1 MAIYRVH
8 CQVRQEFSFCI
19 AAANEEHARSR
30 VSHMN
35 EDQMLVHTTDN
46 IKPIR
51 TITIEKIELEI
62 DFNKEE

>member
-35 EDQMLVHTTDN
+35 EDQILVHVGDDIN
-46 IKPIR
+46 SSR
-51 TITIEKIELEI
+51 TITIGNVELDV
-62 DFNKEE
+62 DFNQ